1 MHARSLPILLFTG
14 LLLATAPVLAQNQDL
29 NQLLGAAYLLRRR
42 GKFVAATAAY
52 EQVLA
57 KVKDKTSKQVLSREV
72 ARLYVVMDRPEKA
85 LLLYRRT
92 HDIVREID
100 LLLAL
105 KDDKRTQEALTIC
118 RYVNYPRGEALALAR
133 LGQSAEALKI
143 MELKGL
149 TAERAKL
156 LHELGRFEE
165 AAKVFEGLQ
174 DFYGQAKALKAAGAR
189 RPAER
194 AFEDAI
200 EQIRFALRDANGNLK
215 RVKKIKQ
222 LHKAASTG
230 LTRERTR
237 LALAAAYE
245 LLADDY
251 RRLAECY
258 AFSNRAEYTAKAAKL
273 GANALKFLR
282 LEKTLFEDP
291 EGGGD
296 EYGKQEVAKR
306 HLDVTIAVVEAE
318 VASYQ

>member
-1 MHARSLPILLFTG
+1 MA
-14 LLLATAPVLAQNQDL
+14 AAPAVGQNQDL
-29 NQLLGAAYLLRRR
+29 NKLLVAAYSLRRR

-57 KVKDKTSKQVLSREV
+57 KVKDKTTKRVLAHEV

-85 LLLYRRT
+85 LLLYRRS

-100 LLLAL
+100 LLLSL
-105 KDDKRTQEALTIC
+105 EDDKRTQEALTIC

-133 LGQSAEALKI
+133 LKGANPKEALKLKEEALKL

-149 TAERAKL
+149 PADRAKL
-156 LHELGRFEE
+156 LHDLGRFDQ
-165 AAKVFEGLQ
+165 AAKVYEGIQ
-174 DFYGQAKALKAAGAR
+174 DFYGQAQALKAAGAR
-189 RPAER
+189 KPAER

-222 LHKAASTG
+222 LHKDASTG
-230 LTRERTR
+230 LIRERTR

-245 LLADDY
+245 RLAGDY

-258 AFSNRAEYTAKAAKL
+258 AFSNRPEYTTKAAKL
-273 GANALKFLR
+273 GANALKFFR
-282 LEKTLFEDP
+282 QEKELFEDSD
-291 EGGGD
+291 GGGD
-296 EYGKQEVAKR
+296 AYGSQEVLR
-306 HLDVTIAVVEAE
+306 RDLDATIATVEAE